1 MLHILLLVLK
11 IIGIILA
18 IILGIL
24 LILVGIILFVPVR
37 YEITA
42 KCNGTMEDLKAKV
55 NATWFLHLVR
65 ADLFLK
71 GKKLKWQVRFAW
83 LKKSNQKKKE
93 SVAVM
98 NQKEEKKD
106 ESEAIKPE
114 KEHNKVEETAA
125 NSEKPEQSAEI
136 SEEKCETSEDEFKK
150 DRLEECSKDIN
161 KKSET
166 DSEGDETTFKKSKIE
181 SVIKK
186 IKISVK
192 NICDKIKDLL
202 QKKDKIT
209 EFLTDDAHIRAF
221 KKAKKELYILLKKL
235 KPKKTNIKLRFG
247 FEDPAT
253 TGKVL
258 GGLSILYPFL
268 GEITEIT
275 PDFEN
280 QVLKGT
286 VYLNGKIRFC
296 HFAGMLLNLVLCK
309 DIRSSYK
316 DIRNFKL

>member
-1 MLHILLLVLK
+1 MLHILLLILK

-24 LILVGIILFVPVR
+24 LILIGIILFVPIR
-37 YEITA
+37 YEISA
-42 KCNGTMEDLKAKV
+42 KCDGTIDSLKAKV
-55 NATWFLHLVR
+55 KATWFLHLIR
-65 ADLFLK
+65 ADIFLK
-71 GKKLKWQVRFAW
+71 GKILKWQVRGAW
-83 LKKSNQKKKE
+83 LKKSNQKKKG
-93 SVAVM
+93 
-98 NQKEEKKD
+98 EKKD
-106 ESEAIKPE
+106 ESKEIKPV
-114 KEHNKVEETAA
+114 KEHNEVEETAVKDEK
-125 NSEKPEQSAEI
+125 SEKSAEI
-136 SEEKCETSEDEFKK
+136 SEEKCKTAEEEIKK
-150 DRLEECSKDIN
+150 DRLEESAKDIN
-161 KKSET
+161 EKVET
-166 DSEGDETTFKKSKIE
+166 DSEGDETTSKKSKKE
-181 SVIKK
+181 SIIKK

-209 EFLTDDAHIRAF
+209 EFLTNDAHIRAF
-221 KKAKKELYILLKKL
+221 RKAKKELYVLLKKL

-286 VYLNGKIRFC
+286 VYLKGKIRFC
-296 HFAGMLLNLVLCK
+296 HFAGMALKLILCK
-309 DIRSSYK
+309 DIRSSYR